1 MATQKWTEANISS
14 QEGKTVLITGANSGL
29 GLQAATVLSEKGAN
43 VIITARNVEKGQ
55 GAIAGIKRKLPN
67 AKIEL
72 MQLDLADFN
81 SIRKFS
87 EEFHHKYSQLNILIN
102 NAGIMSPKHREATQQ
117 NMEIQFG
124 VNHLGHFLLTGLLLD
139 ILKNTP
145 YSRTVVQ
152 SSNAHHETFMK
163 PAIHFD
169 DLNWEKSYNRF
180 QAYSQ
185 SKLANLLFAYEL
197 DRKLK
202 ANKINMIVTA
212 AHPGWTKTNLQNSM
226 GFFVTR
232 ILNNIIGQDLAVGTL
247 PILRAATEENLKGTE
262 YFGPTKMNGLRGNP
276 ELIQS
281 SEQSYDLAL
290 AKKLWEV
297 SEKITGI
304 AYNFN

>member
-1 MATQKWTEANISS
+1 MATQKWTEANIPS
-14 QEGKTVLITGANSGL
+14 QQGKTVLITGANSGL
-29 GLQAATVLSEKGAN
+29 GLKAATILSGKGAH
-43 VIITARNVEKGQ
+43 VVMTARNIEKGQ
-55 GAIAGIKRKLPN
+55 EALTGIKRKFPN

-72 MQLDLADFN
+72 IHLDLADFD

-87 EEFHHKYSQLNILIN
+87 EEFHHQYSQLDILIN
-102 NAGIMSPKHREATQQ
+102 NAGIMSPKHREATKQ
-117 NMEIQFG
+117 NMEVQFG
-124 VNHLGHFLLTGLLLD
+124 VNHLGHFLLMGLLLD
-139 ILKNTP
+139 VLKNTP
-145 YSRTVVQ
+145 HSRVVVQ
-152 SSNAHHETFMK
+152 SSNAHHEKFMK

-180 QAYSQ
+180 QSYSQ

-202 ANKINMIVTA
+202 ANQLDMIVTA

-232 ILNNIIGQDLAVGTL
+232 ILNNIIGQDLPTGTL
-247 PILRAATEENLKGTE
+247 PILRAATEENLKGKE
-262 YFGPTKMNGLRGNP
+262 YFGPTRMNGLRGNP
-276 ELIQS
+276 ELVKS
-281 SEQSYDLAL
+281 SDLSYDQAL

-304 AYNFN
+304 IYKFN

>member
-14 QEGKTVLITGANSGL
+14 QESKTVLITGANSGL
-29 GLQAATVLSEKGAN
+29 GLQAAMVLSAKGAH
-43 VIITARNVEKGQ
+43 VIMTARNIEKGQ
-55 GAIAGIKRKLPN
+55 EAIAGIKRKFPN

-72 MQLDLADFN
+72 MHMDLADFD

-87 EEFHHKYSQLNILIN
+87 VEFHHQYSQLDILIN
-102 NAGIMSPKHREATQQ
+102 NAGIMSPKHREATKQ
-117 NMEIQFG
+117 NMEVQFG

-139 ILKNTP
+139 VLKNTP
-145 YSRTVVQ
+145 HSRVVVQ
-152 SSNAHHETFMK
+152 SSNAHHEKFMK

-180 QAYSQ
+180 QSYSQ

-202 ANKINMIVTA
+202 ANQLDMIVTA

-232 ILNNIIGQDLAVGTL
+232 ILNNIIGQDLPTGTL
-247 PILRAATEENLKGTE
+247 PILRAATEENLKGKE
-262 YFGPTKMNGLRGNP
+262 YFGPTRMNGLRGNP
-276 ELIQS
+276 ELVKS
-281 SEQSYDLAL
+281 SNLSYDQAL

-304 AYNFN
+304 TYKFN

>member
-1 MATQKWTEANISS
+1 MATQKWTEANIPS
-14 QEGKTVLITGANSGL
+14 QQGKIVLITGANSGL
-29 GLQAATVLSEKGAN
+29 GLQAAMVLSAKDAN
-43 VIITARNVEKGQ
+43 VIMTARNIEKGKA
-55 GAIAGIKRKLPN
+55 AIAGIKRKFPN

-72 MQLDLADFN
+72 MHLDLADFD

-87 EEFHHKYSQLNILIN
+87 EEFHDKYPQLNILIN
-102 NAGIMSPKHREATQQ
+102 NAGIMSPKQRKATKQ

-139 ILKNTP
+139 ILKDTSH
-145 YSRTVVQ
+145 SRIVVQ

-180 QAYSQ
+180 QSYSQ

-202 ANKINMIVTA
+202 NNKIDMIVTA

-226 GFFVTR
+226 GFFVTK
-232 ILNNIIGQDLAVGTL
+232 ILNNIIGQDLATGTL
-247 PILRAATEENLKGTE
+247 PILRAATEENLNGKE

-276 ELIQS
+276 ELVKS
-281 SEQSYDLAL
+281 SEQSYDQAL

-297 SEKITGI
+297 SEKITGFT
-304 AYNFN
+304 YNFN